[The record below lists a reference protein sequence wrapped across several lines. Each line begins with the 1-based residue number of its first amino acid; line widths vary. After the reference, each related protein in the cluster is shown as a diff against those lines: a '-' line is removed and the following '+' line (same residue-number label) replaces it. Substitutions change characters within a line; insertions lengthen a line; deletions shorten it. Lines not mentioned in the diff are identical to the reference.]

1 MMKVSTPRTSAA
13 ECSLSAKPELRER
26 PLLARGQSGELA
38 GLFVVLAND
47 TRLRLLHALARKDE
61 LCVND
66 LARAVGMK
74 PQAVSNQ
81 LQRLADKRIL
91 ENRRD
96 GISILYRIVDP
107 CVINLL
113 DQGLCLLED
122 AKRRS

>member
-1 MMKVSTPRTSAA
+1 MKAFHPRTSASG
-13 ECSLSAKPELRER
+13 CSPSKPELRER
-26 PLLARGQSGELA
+26 PLLARGRSGELA
-38 GLFVVLAND
+38 GLFAVLAND
-47 TRLRLLHALARKDE
+47 TRLLLLHALARKDE